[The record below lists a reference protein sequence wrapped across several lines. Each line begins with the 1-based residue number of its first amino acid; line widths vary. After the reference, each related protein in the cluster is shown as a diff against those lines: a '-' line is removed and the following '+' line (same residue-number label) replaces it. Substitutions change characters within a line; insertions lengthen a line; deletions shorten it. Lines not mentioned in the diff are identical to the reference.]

1 MVGPRTLTDL
11 GEVPITQYEKERAL
25 KVMRNNKMLISLGIA
40 GLTSL
45 TRSSNTRKNSST
57 YEDFDPLYEPHHNED
72 NVHHVAD
79 KGPCRVYLST
89 VKEGTPTCVL
99 VLEEQKDPRKC

>member
-1 MVGPRTLTDL
+1 
-11 GEVPITQYEKERAL
+11 VPITQYEKERAL
-25 KVMRNNKMLISLGIA
+25 KVMRNNKMLINLGIA

-57 YEDFDPLYEPHHNED
+57 CEDFDPLYEPHHNED

-79 KGPCRVYLST
+79 KVLRFLYPFVVITYLCSM
-89 VKEGTPTCVL
+89 
-99 VLEEQKDPRKC
+99 